1 MTKSTKEIP
10 SGKQLCDILY
20 DILAKCWEH
29 KEEVRINH
37 RVKSRAA
44 AQAKAAAANKAVD
57 ETKYRSSTDTN
68 EMPENWMPPEFGPW
82 LLWGDL
88 ADDRHPNFCLNVADA
103 AEGASVGSNTSLVS
117 VLDQP
122 STVTGKYS
130 RRRQRAQELE
140 EKFKLHTQ
148 DAKSDQGAQ
157 DMLQVHMKMT
167 KNFMEAHLAKNTDD
181 KKKALNI
188 STVSMEEK
196 RQRLGAAEASSDD
209 EDDSNRNSE
218 HYAEYFA

>member
-1 MTKSTKEIP
+1 MIADVLNPKLSNADLWARYKTLRAFAENVIGPAFKECMTKSTKEIP

-29 KEEVRINH
+29 KKEVRINH
-37 RVKSRAA
+37 LVKSRAA

-122 STVTGKYS
+122 STVTTG
-130 RRRQRAQELE
+130 
-140 EKFKLHTQ
+140 
-148 DAKSDQGAQ
+148 
-157 DMLQVHMKMT
+157 
-167 KNFMEAHLAKNTDD
+167 
-181 KKKALNI
+181 
-188 STVSMEEK
+188 SMENI
-196 RQRLGAAEASSDD
+196 LAEGRERKSWRRSSNFTLRTR
-209 EDDSNRNSE
+209 NRIKE
-218 HYAEYFA
+218 LKICCRYT

>member
-29 KEEVRINH
+29 KKEVRINH
-37 RVKSRAA
+37 LVKSRAA

-88 ADDRHPNFCLNVADA
+88 ADDRHPNFWRMRRKVLQLEVILHWFLFWISRQLLLQGAVENIL
-103 AEGASVGSNTSLVS
+103 AEGRERKSWRRSSNFTL
-117 VLDQP
+117 
-122 STVTGKYS
+122 
-130 RRRQRAQELE
+130 RARNRIKEL
-140 EKFKLHTQ
+140 KICCRYT
-148 DAKSDQGAQ
+148 
-157 DMLQVHMKMT
+157 
-167 KNFMEAHLAKNTDD
+167 
-181 KKKALNI
+181 
-188 STVSMEEK
+188 
-196 RQRLGAAEASSDD
+196 
-209 EDDSNRNSE
+209 
-218 HYAEYFA
+218 